1 MLVGACVCE
10 YVVTLVI
17 HLKDISGISTC
28 TQFQMYFV
36 VPISLFFVCS
46 YSVQCIFAIAS
57 STCLCSS
64 FYHVNMNDFEI
75 LVCLPFHHHLVKL
88 LECVYACIYSEI
100 L

>member
-36 VPISLFFVCS
+36 VPISLFLCAVILFNVYLLS
-46 YSVQCIFAIAS
+46 LVLPVSVRR
-57 STCLCSS
+57 STMS
-64 FYHVNMNDFEI
+64 I
-75 LVCLPFHHHLVKL
+75 
-88 LECVYACIYSEI
+88 
-100 L
+100 